1 MATQQMDDGQK
12 AEIAA
17 FAQRYGRAATRR
29 EYNLTEGQLGG
40 ILYRYFHVKHSRYF
54 DIQIAPGKPIV
65 VKGDAMIVS
74 DVHVPCTN
82 WDLSQRMCEIAVR
95 YLPEPRTLIIA
106 GDLFNLDWASTYPAI
121 ADSIQWKQEKVAA
134 EALIKEWL
142 TVFNDIVLT
151 AGNHDRRAFKATSG
165 SLWMDDLARMITT
178 DKRVRTSEW
187 GHCLLRSGG
196 REFRV
201 THGRNYS
208 VQTGNVGND
217 MAHKFAQ
224 NIILCHQHHG
234 SVSLDRYK
242 RYIVVDN
249 PALVDQKKLA
259 YVTLDDSKAPNMGQ
273 GFTLVRDG
281 EPSLFLEG
289 LTVWKRWLPPLPELV
304 EVKAKGGQ
312 VRRREAVAASAR
324 KE

>member
-1 MATQQMDDGQK
+1 MSVKPTDADTR

-17 FAQRYGRAATRR
+17 FAQQYGRAAARK
-29 EYNLTEGQLGG
+29 EYDLTEGQLGG
-40 ILYRYFHVKHSRYF
+40 LLYRYYHVKHSQLF
-54 DIQIAPGKPIV
+54 NVKIAPGKPIT
-65 VKGDAMIVS
+65 VKGDAMVIS

-82 WDLSQRMCEIAVR
+82 WDLAQRMCEIAIR
-95 YLPEPRTLIIA
+95 YLPEPRTLIVA

-121 ADSIQWKQEKVAA
+121 ADTIQWKQEQAA
-134 EALIKEWL
+134 ASALIEEWL
-142 TVFNDIVLT
+142 TVFHDIVLT
-151 AGNHDRRAFKATSG
+151 AGNHDRRGFKATSG
-165 SLWMDDLARMITT
+165 NIWMDDLRKLITA

-187 GHCLLRSGG
+187 GHSILRSGG

-217 MAHKFAQ
+217 MAHKFDQ
-224 NIILCHQHHG
+224 HIILCHQHHG
-234 SVSLDRYK
+234 SISPDRYK

-273 GFTLVRDG
+273 GFTLVREG
-281 EPSLFLEG
+281 EPTLFLEG
-289 LTVWKRWLPPLPELV
+289 LTVWKRWLPKEIELKV
-304 EVKAKGGQ
+304 VSAEKRPASK
-312 VRRREAVAASAR
+312 RAAMSAA
-324 KE
+324 